1 MPPFHKVK
9 TIYYSSTSTASLQLT
24 VSCCF
29 QSKCCFSRISYNS
42 GVLACIRLDLGI
54 SKTHQCIW
62 FSTTKIENTFGV
74 QKKSLLPGTQ
84 VSKEPINSSA
94 TEKIFFFHRFF
105 KLHSQHLW
113 HQRDEEQNRSSGRLK
128 QCPEPEV
135 GGKKKC
141 PVNYILERVAYI
153 FQLEKE
159 GPALNFLY
167 I

>member
-135 GGKKKC
+135 GGKKS
-141 PVNYILERVAYI
+141 VLLITYW
-153 FQLEKE
+153 KE
-159 GPALNFLY
+159 QPTFFSLKKKVLL
-167 I
+167 